1 MNTGSMRSNSE
12 KSDKPR
18 EQKWYFRFR
27 TYPLR
32 IKLLIALI
40 IFSAVSVG
48 IFAIV
53 SLVTVRE
60 FVESEQALTIPFWNM
75 VRNMGLWA
83 LLVVIFAALA
93 AIPLSSALT
102 APIRRLMTV
111 ADAIT
116 SGNMNARATIE
127 TEDEFGMLAS
137 AINQMT
143 SELQQNLI
151 NLEQRVSERTRDLE
165 KRSNQLQ
172 AVAEIGRAAATL
184 RNVDELL
191 SMVTRLISER
201 FGFYHAGIFLLE
213 EQNIIRK
220 DATDELGVRY
230 AVLRA
235 ANSEGGQRM
244 LARGHKLRV
253 GQQGIVGYVT
263 GTGNPRIAL
272 DVGEDSK
279 YFNNPDLPETH
290 SEMTLALSSGRKII
304 GALDVQ
310 SIQPNAFTREDVA
323 IMQTLADLVAIAI
336 ENARLFRESNEALET
351 SRRIY
356 GEISHRSWM
365 EILNERA
372 ELSYTSLDYPSLGD
386 NLGQDRNVE
395 GEGNEGE
402 KGEDIERVERHGNYP
417 LSLPIK
423 VRETVIGYLDTFK
436 PKESGGWTP
445 EEYDMVTTIIEQLGV
460 ALESARLYEASQL
473 QAERERLVGEV
484 ASRMRESLNV
494 DAVLRTAVQE
504 LRQSL
509 GISEVEVRLKSSQQD
524 ERG

>member
-1 MNTGSMRSNSE
+1 MRSNSE
-12 KSDKPR
+12 KSGEQR
-18 EQKWYFRFR
+18 ETKWYFRIS

-32 IKLLIALI
+32 IKLVIALI
-40 IFSAVSVG
+40 IFSAVSAG
-48 IFAIV
+48 IIATV
-53 SLVTVRE
+53 SLVTARDI
-60 FVESEQALTIPFWNM
+60 VESEQVLSIPFWNM

-93 AIPLSSALT
+93 AIPLSSTLT

-116 SGNMNARATIE
+116 SGNMNARANIE
-127 TEDEFGMLAS
+127 TEDEFGVLAG

-143 SELQQNLI
+143 NELQQNLT

-191 SMVTRLISER
+191 STVTHLISER

-213 EQNIIRK
+213 EHNTNRQGT
-220 DATDELGVRY
+220 TDEKGGRF

-235 ANSEGGQRM
+235 ANSDGGQRM
-244 LARGHKLRV
+244 LARGHKLCA
-253 GQQGIVGYVT
+253 GEQGIVGYVT

-279 YFNNPDLPETH
+279 FFDNPDLPETR
-290 SEMTLALSSGRKII
+290 SEMALALSSGGKII

-310 SIQPNAFTREDVA
+310 SIQPNAFSREDAA

-336 ENARLFRESNEALET
+336 ENARLFRESKEALET

-356 GEISHRSWM
+356 GEISRRSWM

-386 NLGQDRNVE
+386 TLGQDRNVND
-395 GEGNEGE
+395 GNDGE
-402 KGEDIERVERHGNYP
+402 KGENIERVEGQGNYP

-436 PKESGGWTP
+436 TKESGGWTP

-473 QAERERLVGEV
+473 QAERERLVSEV
-484 ASRMRESLNV
+484 ASRMRESLDV

-509 GISEVEVRLKSSQQD
+509 GISQVEVRLKSS
-524 ERG
+524 

>member
-1 MNTGSMRSNSE
+1 MRSNSE
-12 KSDKPR
+12 KSSKQR
-18 EQKWYFRFR
+18 EQKWYFRFS

-32 IKLLIALI
+32 IKLVIALI
-40 IFSAVSVG
+40 IFSAVSAG
-48 IFAIV
+48 IIVTV

-60 FVESEQALTIPFWNM
+60 LFESGQALSIPFRNM

-93 AIPLSSALT
+93 AIPLSSGLT
-102 APIRRLMTV
+102 APIRRLMAV

-116 SGNMNARATIE
+116 SGNMNSRANIE
-127 TEDEFGMLAS
+127 TEDEFGVLAG
-137 AINQMT
+137 AIDQMT
-143 SELQQNLI
+143 SELQQNLT

-191 SMVTRLISER
+191 STVTRLISER

-213 EQNIIRK
+213 EQNINRK
-220 DATDELGVRY
+220 DTTGEKGGRF
-230 AVLRA
+230 AVLWA

-279 YFNNPDLPETH
+279 FFDNPDLPETN
-290 SEMTLALSSGRKII
+290 SEMALALKSGGKII

-310 SIQPNAFTREDVA
+310 SIQPNAFSREDAA

-356 GEISHRSWM
+356 GEISRRSWM

-372 ELSYTSLDYPSLGD
+372 ELSYTSLDYPSIGD
-386 NLGQDRNVE
+386 NLGQGRKSNE
-395 GEGNEGE
+395 GDDGE
-402 KGEDIERVERHGNYP
+402 KGENIEREESQGNYP

-423 VRETVIGYLDTFK
+423 VRETIIGYLDTFK

-509 GISEVEVRLKSSQQD
+509 GISQMEVRLKSSQQD
-524 ERG
+524 EKG

>member
-1 MNTGSMRSNSE
+1 MNKGLMRSNSD
-12 KSDKPR
+12 KSSKPR
-18 EQKWYFRFR
+18 DQKRYFRFS

-40 IFSAVSVG
+40 IFSTISTV
-48 IFAIV
+48 IFATV
-53 SLVTVRE
+53 SLVIVRE
-60 FVESEQALTIPFWNM
+60 TVNSEQVLPIPFWSM
-75 VRNMGLWA
+75 VRNMGLLA
-83 LLVVIFAALA
+83 LLVILLAALA

-102 APIRRLMTV
+102 APIRRLMAV

-116 SGNMNARATIE
+116 SGNMNVRAKIE
-127 TEDEFGMLAS
+127 TEDELGVLAG

-165 KRSNQLQ
+165 KRSNQLL
-172 AVAEIGRAAATL
+172 AVAEIGRAAATF

-191 SMVTRLISER
+191 STVTQLISER
-201 FGFYHAGIFLLE
+201 FGFYHAGIYLLE
-213 EQNIIRK
+213 EQNINRN
-220 DATDELGVRY
+220 DPSDEKGVRF
-230 AVLRA
+230 AVLWA
-235 ANSEGGQRM
+235 ANSEGGQKM

-279 YFNNPDLPETH
+279 FFNNPDLPETR
-290 SEMTLALSSGRKII
+290 SEMALALSSGGKII

-310 SIQPNAFTREDVA
+310 SIQPNAFSREDAA
-323 IMQTLADLVAIAI
+323 IMQTLADLVAITI

-356 GEISHRSWM
+356 GEISRRSWM

-372 ELSYTSLDYPSLGD
+372 ELSYTSLDYLSSGD
-386 NLGQDRNVE
+386 NLGQDRYVS
-395 GEGNEGE
+395 EGNDGD
-402 KGEDIERVERHGNYP
+402 KGENIERIESQGNYP

-484 ASRMRESLNV
+484 ASRMRESLDV

-509 GISEVEVRLKSSQQD
+509 GILQVEVRLKSSQQG
-524 ERG
+524 E

>member
-1 MNTGSMRSNSE
+1 MQSNSE
-12 KSDKPR
+12 KSGKQR
-18 EQKWYFRFR
+18 EQKWYFRLS

-40 IFSAVSVG
+40 IFSAVSAG
-48 IFAIV
+48 IIATV
-53 SLVTVRE
+53 SLVVVRAV
-60 FVESEQALTIPFWNM
+60 VESEQALAIPFWNI
-75 VRNMGLWA
+75 VRNMVLLA
-83 LLVVIFAALA
+83 TLVVILAALA
-93 AIPLSSALT
+93 AIPLSSMMT
-102 APIRRLMTV
+102 APIRRLMAV

-116 SGNMNARATIE
+116 SGNMNARVNIE
-127 TEDEFGMLAS
+127 TEDEFGVLAG

-143 SELQQNLI
+143 SDLQQNLV

-191 SMVTRLISER
+191 STVTRLISER

-213 EQNIIRK
+213 EQNNHRK
-220 DATDELGVRY
+220 DTPDEKGGRF

-235 ANSEGGQRM
+235 ANSQGGQRM

-279 YFNNPDLPETH
+279 FFNNPDLPETQ
-290 SEMTLALSSGRKII
+290 SEMALALSSGGKII

-310 SIQPNAFTREDVA
+310 SIQPNAFTREDAA

-356 GEISHRSWM
+356 GEISRRSWM

-372 ELSYTSLDYPSLGD
+372 ELSYTSLDYPSSGD
-386 NLGQDRNVE
+386 YLGQDRKVI
-395 GEGNEGE
+395 EGNEGE
-402 KGEDIERVERHGNYP
+402 KGENIERVESQGNFP

-494 DAVLRTAVQE
+494 DTVLRTAVQE

-509 GISEVEVRLKSSQQD
+509 GISQVEVRLKSSQQD

>member
-1 MNTGSMRSNSE
+1 MRSNSE
-12 KSDKPR
+12 TSGKQR
-18 EQKWYFRFR
+18 EQKRYFRFS

-32 IKLLIALI
+32 IKLVIALI
-40 IFSAVSVG
+40 IFSAVSAG
-48 IFAIV
+48 IIAAV
-53 SLVTVRE
+53 SLITVRE
-60 FVESEQALTIPFWNM
+60 IFESGQVLSIPFGNM
-75 VRNMGLWA
+75 VRNIGLWA

-93 AIPLSSALT
+93 AIPLSSGLT
-102 APIRRLMTV
+102 APIRRLMAV
-111 ADAIT
+111 AEAIT
-116 SGNMNARATIE
+116 SGNMNSRANIE
-127 TEDEFGMLAS
+127 TEDEFGVLAG

-143 SELQQNLI
+143 SELQQNLT

-184 RNVDELL
+184 RNIDELL
-191 SMVTRLISER
+191 STVTRLISER

-213 EQNIIRK
+213 EQNINRK
-220 DATDELGVRY
+220 DSVDEKGVRY

-263 GTGNPRIAL
+263 GTGNPRITL

-279 YFNNPDLPETH
+279 FFDNPDLPETN
-290 SEMTLALSSGRKII
+290 SEMALALKSGGKII

-310 SIQPNAFTREDVA
+310 SIQPNAFSREDAA

-356 GEISHRSWM
+356 GEISRRSWM

-386 NLGQDRNVE
+386 NLGQDRKSNE
-395 GEGNEGE
+395 GDDGE
-402 KGEDIERVERHGNYP
+402 KGENIDSEESQGNYP

-509 GISEVEVRLKSSQQD
+509 GISQVEVRLKSSQQD
-524 ERG
+524 EKG

>member
-1 MNTGSMRSNSE
+1 MNKVPMRSNFE
-12 KSDKPR
+12 KSGEKR
-18 EQKWYFRFR
+18 EIKRYFRIS

-32 IKLLIALI
+32 IKFLIALI
-40 IFSAVSVG
+40 IFSAVSAG
-48 IFAIV
+48 IIATV
-53 SLVTVRE
+53 SLVTAKGII
-60 FVESEQALTIPFWNM
+60 ESEQTLSISFWNM
-75 VRNMGLWA
+75 VRNIGLWA

-102 APIRRLMTV
+102 APIRRLMSA

-116 SGNMNARATIE
+116 SGNKNARANIE
-127 TEDEFGMLAS
+127 TEDEFGVLAG

-143 SELQQNLI
+143 NELQQNLTD
-151 NLEQRVSERTRDLE
+151 LEQRVSDRTRDLE

-191 SMVTRLISER
+191 STVTHLISER
-201 FGFYHAGIFLLE
+201 FGFYHTGIFLVE
-213 EQNIIRK
+213 EQNTKRK
-220 DATDELGVRY
+220 DITDEKGGRF

-235 ANSEGGQRM
+235 ANSDGGQRM

-253 GQQGIVGYVT
+253 GEQGIVGYVT

-279 YFNNPDLPETH
+279 FFNNPDLPETR
-290 SEMTLALSSGRKII
+290 SEMALALSSGGKII

-310 SIQPNAFTREDVA
+310 SIQPNAFSREDA
-323 IMQTLADLVAIAI
+323 TIMQTLADLVAIAI
-336 ENARLFRESNEALET
+336 ENARLFRESKEALET

-356 GEISHRSWM
+356 GEVSRRSWM
-365 EILNERA
+365 EILNEKA
-372 ELSYTSLDYPSLGD
+372 ELSYTSLDYPSLVE
-386 NLGQDRNVE
+386 NPGQDRKANE
-395 GEGNEGE
+395 GMDGE
-402 KGEDIERVERHGNYP
+402 KGENIERVEGQGNYP

-473 QAERERLVGEV
+473 QAERERLVSEV
-484 ASRMRESLNV
+484 ASRMRESLDV

-509 GISEVEVRLKSSQQD
+509 GILQVEVRLNSSQQD